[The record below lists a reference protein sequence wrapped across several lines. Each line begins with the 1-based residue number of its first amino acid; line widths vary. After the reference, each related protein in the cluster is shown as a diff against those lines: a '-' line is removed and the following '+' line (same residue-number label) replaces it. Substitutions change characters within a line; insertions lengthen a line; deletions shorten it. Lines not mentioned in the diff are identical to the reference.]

1 MAYDY
6 TYGMGLGPPIAGN
19 TFRITSGVGPRKQF
33 ATSGG
38 QRSSTSHAGVDIA
51 TPVGTP
57 LLAPFDGTIVH
68 VVNMNDG
75 TAKRNQ
81 RGYGNMVVVRRADG
95 TMVQMSHLHSANVKV
110 GDTVRSGQ
118 QIGLTGNSGSSTGPH
133 LDYIVLKNGMAMRP
147 DGTAYR
153 AYNKPWLGG
162 SGSAVAPQSQMAQ
175 ASTGALLPAAPAA
188 QAPMVAPQLANTE
201 SSLAPRTDWLAE
213 LEKENAVAQKLAEVT
228 EPKPFAPVQPPEF
241 FTARDVQAAQLTKP
255 QPAHWVAGASYHGY

>member
-95 TMVQMSHLHSANVKV
+95 TMVQMSHLHSANVRV

-153 AYNKPWLGG
+153 AYNKPWLAGN
-162 SGSAVAPQSQMAQ
+162 GSAVAPQPQMAQ
-175 ASTGALLPAAPAA
+175 PSTGALLPAAPAA
-188 QAPMVAPQLANTE
+188 QSPVVAPQLANTE
-201 SSLAPRTDWLAE
+201 SSLAPRIDWLAE
-213 LEKENAVAQKLAEVT
+213 LEKENAVAQKLAEIT
-228 EPKPFAPVQPPEF
+228 EPKPFASVQPPEF